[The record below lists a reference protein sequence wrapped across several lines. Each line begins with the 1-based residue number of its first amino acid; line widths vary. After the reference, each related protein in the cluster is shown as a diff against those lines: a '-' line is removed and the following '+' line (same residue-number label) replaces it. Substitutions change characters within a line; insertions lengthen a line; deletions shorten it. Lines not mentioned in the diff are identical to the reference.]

1 MRGPLVL
8 ALLLALGAASGAQ
21 VVRCRDAAGRVSYND
36 TGCKAG
42 DQRVDLGLD
51 PGAYAER
58 GGSGDAGPDRL
69 QQQLDGVERAR
80 RLQRE
85 TVDAVTRSE
94 RAAVGVANA
103 RLQQEQQEQQAQQNR
118 RDAELRRQR
127 EAEAARWNPGW
138 SPQVGGAYGV
148 PYGAPYVVPYGAVPY
163 RGPAPALPDMRP
175 QLRDCGLAGCQD
187 TQGNH
192 YDRAGRLDRY
202 VRPDGRTCRPVGTT
216 VVCN

>member
-8 ALLLALGAASGAQ
+8 ALLLGLVTASEAQ
-21 VVRCRDAAGRVSYND
+21 VVRCRDAAGKVSYND

-58 GGSGDAGPDRL
+58 GEAGVASPDRL

-94 RAAVGVANA
+94 QAAVGVANA
-103 RLQQEQQEQQAQQNR
+103 RLQQEQQAQQNR
-118 RDAELRRQR
+118 RDAELRRQH

-138 SPQVGGAYGV
+138 SPQVGGSYGV
-148 PYGAPYVVPYGAVPY
+148 PYGVPYGIPYGGVPY
-163 RGPAPALPDMRP
+163 RGPPPALPDMRP
-175 QLRDCGLAGCQD
+175 QLRDCGIAGCRD
-187 TQGNH
+187 TLGNH

-216 VVCN
+216 VVCS